1 MTRIRAIA
9 INPNTNPWLHL
20 NLIPALALAGHEA
33 EAHDALQNYL
43 ASVPSG
49 PKTIAAWKAT
59 IAQCCSVYREPHFLD
74 ILDRVIDGLREAGMP
89 EGDKKTN

>member
-33 EAHDALQNYL
+33 EAHEALQNYL
-43 ASVPSG
+43 ASVASG
-49 PKTIAAWKAT
+49 PKTIAAYKVYAALYISMGAT
-59 IAQCCSVYREPHFLD
+59 APRLFEMR
-74 ILDRVIDGLREAGMP
+74 DRRIDGLRKAGMP
-89 EGDKKTN
+89 EE